1 MSDAQKF
8 RDRARDCRAL
18 AKDARN
24 PADAALLEEIADELE
39 VEADNMERRE
49 RTAED

>member
-18 AKDARN
+18 AKAARN
-24 PADAALLEEIADELE
+24 PADAALLAEIADELDS
-39 VEADNMERRE
+39 EAAKIERRE
-49 RTAED
+49 RDQDS